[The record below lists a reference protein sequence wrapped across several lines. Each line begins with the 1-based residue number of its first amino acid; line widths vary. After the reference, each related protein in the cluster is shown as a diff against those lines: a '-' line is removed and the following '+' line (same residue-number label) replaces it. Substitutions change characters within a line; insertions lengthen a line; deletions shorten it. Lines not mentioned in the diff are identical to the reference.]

1 MYIDIPTISRMAD
14 DLRQMLGDDF
24 DEATFLDTLDGET
37 NAIDIA
43 DRLIAEMLEN
53 ETIAEAIRAQVEA
66 LSKRKWRMEARADA
80 YRKSILGLLDAIGEK
95 KLERPRATISRR
107 AGSVSVL
114 ITDEKSIPSQLC
126 TVKTVSSPDKAA
138 IKKQIEAGET
148 VPGAELARGKDSVTV
163 RVA

>member
-14 DLRQMLGDDF
+14 ELRAMLGDDF

-37 NAIDIA
+37 NAVDIA
-43 DRLIAEMLEN
+43 DRIIAEMLES
-53 ETIAEAIRAQVEA
+53 EAISDAARAQIAA
-66 LSKRKWRMEARADA
+66 LTKRRDRLDARANA
-80 YRKSILGLLDAIGEK
+80 YRASLLGLLDAIGEK

-107 AGSVSVL
+107 AGSVSVM
-114 ITDEKSIPSQLC
+114 ITDENSIPSQLC
-126 TVKTVSSPDKAA
+126 VTKTITSPDKAA

-148 VPGAELARGKDSVTV
+148 VPGAELTRGPDGVTV